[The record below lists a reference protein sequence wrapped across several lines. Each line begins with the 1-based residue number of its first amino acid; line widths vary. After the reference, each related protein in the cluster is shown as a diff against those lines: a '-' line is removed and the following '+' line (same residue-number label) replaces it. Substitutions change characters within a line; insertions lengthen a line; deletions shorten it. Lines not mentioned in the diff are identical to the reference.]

1 MSWVESIVGA
11 CYEPHMEY
19 ELLYIIPATFTD
31 EDVGQVEANVKA
43 LLEKNEAA
51 IGETER
57 LGKFRFAYPIKKIR
71 HGHYILVMFKAEPG
85 QVGKIDESLRLA
97 NDVLRHLILRAEEAG
112 GKKFNLVQFTEV
124 NLEAKD
130 EQRGLRRER
139 ISKTKED
146 QQKSSEEIKSGVAML
161 EQKADE
167 AGGEEK
173 FEEEAPAVIS
183 DEELDKKLDAVLR
196 EEA

>member
-1 MSWVESIVGA
+1 
-11 CYEPHMEY
+11 
-19 ELLYIIPATFTD
+19 
-31 EDVGQVEANVKA
+31 
-43 LLEKNEAA
+43 
-51 IGETER
+51 
-57 LGKFRFAYPIKKIR
+57 
-71 HGHYILVMFKAEPG
+71 HYILVMFKAEPG
-85 QVGKIDESLRLA
+85 QVCKIDESLRLA

-139 ISKTKED
+139 TGKTKED
-146 QQKSSEEIKSGVAML
+146 QQKSSEEIKSGVAVL

-167 AGGEEK
+167 ENGEEK
-173 FEEEAPAVIS
+173 VEEEAPAVIS